1 MPGYSEVYPV
11 EDLIWDNTN
20 VAPQFREDIL
30 NLHRLGDDALADLV
44 ERLEES
50 QLDNYMDIITPIG
63 IEFDE
68 YSVGSAHDPRA

>member
-20 VAPQFREDIL
+20 KALDYREDIL
-30 NLHRLGDDALADLV
+30 NIHVLSGDSLASLV

-50 QLDNYMDIITPIG
+50 QLNNYKDIRTLIG

-68 YSVGSAHDPRA
+68 NTVWGQN